1 MSKQTLR
8 IVTDWYI
15 YLIAGWIDQI
25 RSDLKQSI
33 EIDQIRS
40 DHVGSP
46 GAPVGDWR
54 SWLLDFCGVEGIS
67 VEGKDLCDL
76 ERSVGWL
83 RKNWEK
89 VRNPRAYI
97 SKIIDN
103 APEKLPEIVNIVDNS
118 PDKKEE
124 STTEDT
130 SIMGIPIEEIEEA
143 VSRITDDN
151 YVDLLDCLPRGS
163 RRLWLDRKAV
173 FGTEFKLNI
182 MAAYG
187 LKAGVL

>member
-8 IVTDWYI
+8 IVTDA
-15 YLIAGWIDQI
+15 YLYMIAGWIDQI
-25 RSDLKQSI
+25 RSDQSQSI
-33 EIDQIRS
+33 VKDQIRS

-54 SWLLDFCGVEGIS
+54 SWLLGFCESEGIS
-67 VEGKDLCDL
+67 VEGKDLGDL

-89 VRNPRAYI
+89 IRNPRAYI
-97 SKIIDN
+97 SKIISE
-103 APEKLPEIVNIVDNS
+103 APDKLPEIVHEVYRS
-118 PDKKEE
+118 PEKEE
-124 STTEDT
+124 EPTTEDT
-130 SIMGIPIEEIEEA
+130 TIMGYDVEEIAAA
-143 VSRITDDN
+143 VEKITDEN
-151 YVDLLDCLPRGS
+151 YPDLLNCLPQGS
-163 RRLWLDRKAV
+163 RRIFLDRDSV

-182 MAAYG
+182 MAAYA

>member
-1 MSKQTLR
+1 MSTHTLR

-33 EIDQIRS
+33 EKDQIRS

-46 GAPVGDWR
+46 GAPAGDWR
-54 SWLLDFCGVEGIS
+54 SWLLDFCESESIS
-67 VEGKDLCDL
+67 VEGKDLGDL

-89 VRNPRAYI
+89 IRNPRAYI
-97 SKIIDN
+97 SKIISE
-103 APEKLPEIVNIVDNS
+103 APDKLPEIVHEVYRS
-118 PDKKEE
+118 PEKEE
-124 STTEDT
+124 EPTTEDT
-130 SIMGIPIEEIEEA
+130 TIMGYDVEEIAAA
-143 VSRITDDN
+143 VEKITDEN
-151 YVDLLDCLPRGS
+151 YPDLLNCLPQAS
-163 RRLWLDRKAV
+163 RRIFLDRDSV
-173 FGTEFKLNI
+173 FSHEFKLNI

-187 LKAGVL
+187 LKEGVL